1 MLIKYLGIPKYIKV
15 SLIYTKLQTI
25 GQMIKGRA
33 SACGAGTI
41 INAIAT
47 WKGSAFAIDLRTT
60 AEVELSEG
68 MDGIHSE
75 VAGDGDTTLIERCVK
90 LVLDRFDYVGGAR
103 VRTSS
108 EIPIARGLKSSSAA
122 ANATVLATLDALD
135 EKMEPLETI
144 RLGVQAAFD
153 AGVTITGAFDDA
165 ASSYLGGIVV
175 TDNREQLL
183 IKRVERESE
192 VLVFVPESQTFT
204 ADTDVAM
211 SRLLGPWVGIA
222 YDLALKS
229 EFEKAM
235 TLNGFLYC
243 SALGFDPEPMLRA
256 LEAGVT
262 GVSLSGTGPAFTAL
276 VDMDEVDA
284 VIKAWDHLK
293 GKIIR
298 TKIDNTGARV
308 ESC

>member
-1 MLIKYLGIPKYIKV
+1 M
-15 SLIYTKLQTI
+15 T
-25 GQMIKGRA
+25 KGRA

-47 WKGSAFAIDLRTT
+47 WNGSAFAIDLRTT

-68 MDGIHSE
+68 ANGIRGE
-75 VAGDGDTTLIERCVK
+75 IAGGDGDTTLIERCVK
-90 LVLDRFDYVGGAR
+90 LVLDRFEYNSGDAR

-122 ANATVLATLDALD
+122 ANATVLATLDALN

-144 RLGVQAAFD
+144 RLGIQAAFD

-165 ASSYLGGIVV
+165 AASYLGGIVV

-183 IKRVERESE
+183 VKRVERESE
-192 VLVFVPESQTFT
+192 VLVFVPQSQAFT
-204 ADTDVAM
+204 ADTDVVR
-211 SRLLGPWVGIA
+211 SRLIAPWINIA
-222 YDLALKS
+222 YDLALDE

-243 SALGFDPEPMLRA
+243 STLGFDPEPMLCA
-256 LEAGVT
+256 LEAGAT
-262 GVSLSGTGPAFTAL
+262 GVSLSGTGPAFTAIVCIDD
-276 VDMDEVDA
+276 VDD
-284 VIKAWDHLK
+284 VIKAWKRLK
-293 GKIIR
+293 GKTIR
-298 TKIDNTGARV
+298 TEINNTGARV